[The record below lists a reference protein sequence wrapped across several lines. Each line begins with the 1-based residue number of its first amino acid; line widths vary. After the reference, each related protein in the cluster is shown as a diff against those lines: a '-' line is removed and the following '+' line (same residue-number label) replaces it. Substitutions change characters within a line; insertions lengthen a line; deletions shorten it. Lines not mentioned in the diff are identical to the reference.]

1 MAPLCVRIESGSMAA
16 ALQMQLSIVT
26 LGHVHEQDIAALTP
40 HFTRIEQLV
49 LDIAPRGA
57 LAKHRPEFNRAVD
70 ASTNDWLLVV
80 REPET
85 VDETLAMEISAA
97 ITASNAWGFRIRTQP
112 LYAGRPLRLRVDEG
126 EIRLFHR
133 RHYLRREEET
143 SIQGTVVRL
152 HHPFHAVTF
161 ESHAAHR
168 EYLARTATP
177 RAAARRALIF
187 LRDAIATRS
196 TDANTLRYI
205 WTEAGFDKP

>member
-1 MAPLCVRIESGSMAA
+1 LNSGQPATGNR
-16 ALQMQLSIVT
+16 QPVMQLSIVT

-49 LDIAPRGA
+49 LDVPPHEP
-57 LAKHRPEFNRAVD
+57 LAKHRAEFNRAVD
-70 ASTNDWLLVV
+70 ASTNDWLLIM

-85 VDETLAMEISAA
+85 VDETLAAEISSA
-97 ITASNAWGFRIRTQP
+97 ITASNAWGFRIRTLP
-112 LYAGRPLRLRVDEG
+112 LYAGKPLRLRLDEG

-143 SIQGTVVRL
+143 SIQGTVVRV
-152 HHPFHAVTF
+152 HHPFQAVTF
-161 ESHAAHR
+161 ASADAHR

-177 RAAARRALIF
+177 RATARRALVF
-187 LRDAIATRS
+187 LRDAIATRA

-205 WTEAGFDKP
+205 WTEAGFDKA